1 MLTWVNSLSLN
12 QNGWQPPSVPFT
24 IMAVPIEEEATTR
37 AVVLPS
43 ECAVLVAM
51 HSCFLQSLGSMVG
64 CSEQGG
70 FHEEAIYHDEA
81 GERIKRRL

>member
-1 MLTWVNSLSLN
+1 M
-12 QNGWQPPSVPFT
+12 PFT
-24 IMAVPIEEEATTR
+24 IMAVPIEEEATSR

-43 ECAVLVAM
+43 ECVLVAM

-70 FHEEAIYHDEA
+70 FHEDAIYHDET